1 MVTVHIDYIHGDPL
15 LRAPAAQPFT
25 LGELVDAPE
34 VIAAYPQAEE
44 IKLHR
49 LLGEPAWRVRTAEGP
64 FLVNA
69 STGEQLPPP
78 KKAQVPEVACRIYT
92 CDPPIVSTRPLPAAP
107 LAIQAATPPL
117 CPLAFHGG
125 IRTT

>member
-1 MVTVHIDYIHGDPL
+1 MAMTNIRWPLLIRRTHKWLALFVGIQVVLWTLTGFYMVTVHIDYIHGDHL
-15 LRAPAAQPFT
+15 VRAPAAQPFT

-64 FLVNA
+64 FRSEEHTSELQ
-69 STGEQLPPP
+69 SLM
-78 KKAQVPEVACRIYT
+78 RISYAVF
-92 CDPPIVSTRPLPAAP
+92 CLK
-107 LAIQAATPPL
+107 
-117 CPLAFHGG
+117 
-125 IRTT
+125 

>member
-1 MVTVHIDYIHGDPL
+1 MVTVHIDYIHGDHL
-15 LRAPAAQPFT
+15 VRAPAAQPFT

-69 STGEQLPPP
+69 STGEKLPPL
-78 KKAQVPEVACRIYT
+78 KEAQVHEVARRIST
-92 CDPPIVSTRPLPAAP
+92 GDPTIEIGRASGRERVCKSL
-107 LAIQAATPPL
+107 
-117 CPLAFHGG
+117 
-125 IRTT
+125 

>member
-1 MVTVHIDYIHGDPL
+1 MVTVHIDYIHGDHL
-15 LRAPAAQPFT
+15 VRAPAAQPFT

-64 FLVNA
+64 FLVTA
-69 STGEQLPPP
+69 STGEKLPPLNE
-78 KKAQVPEVACRIYT
+78 AQAHEVARRIYPG
-92 CDPPIVSTRPLPAAP
+92 DPPIVYHRLPTAAPIEIPAAN
-107 LAIQAATPPL
+107 PPL
-117 CPLAFHGG
+117 RQHQLPGLNP
-125 IRTT
+125 

>member
-1 MVTVHIDYIHGDPL
+1 MVTVHIDYIHGDHL
-15 LRAPAAQPFT
+15 VRAPAAQPFT

-69 STGEQLPPP
+69 STGEKLPPL
-78 KKAQVPEVACRIYT
+78 KEAQVHEVARRIYT
-92 CDPPIVSTRPLPAAP
+92 GNPQNDPTRLPPQAP
-107 LAIQAATPPL
+107 PEIQ
-117 CPLAFHGG
+117 G
-125 IRTT
+125 